1 MHQYLEE
8 AAKSFSI
15 ELPDLKKAAE
25 IAKNEIDDFK
35 DLLPKILSDEYHIE
49 DHSELENV
57 DVVVLGSIARQES
70 TTGSDCDYFILQN
83 GASPQATQ
91 DLIYATEK
99 VRRAIGF
106 SEPGGQG
113 VFGNIVIAANLYESI
128 GLDIDT
134 NANMTRRLLLLTES
148 KSVLSE
154 ETYNSVVDNILLRY
168 CSDYLPPIREQGSHA
183 KTPRYLLNDLV
194 RLWRTIAVDFG
205 TKRWRTIKDDSH
217 LRLVK
222 LRITRKIL
230 FAGPLA
236 TLLLVPNR
244 IKTND
249 QLKDYLNEWLRL
261 PPIAQLSSTFGELSQ
276 KSKEALRNLLIN
288 YDRFIGL
295 LGQRNV
301 RDILKKPDV
310 YKERFDHILLEC
322 RNIADTIQDSLEII
336 FFDDSLFKDSFR
348 KYSVF

>member
-1 MHQYLEE
+1 
-8 AAKSFSI
+8 
-15 ELPDLKKAAE
+15 
-25 IAKNEIDDFK
+25 
-35 DLLPKILSDEYHIE
+35 
-49 DHSELENV
+49 
-57 DVVVLGSIARQES
+57 
-70 TTGSDCDYFILQN
+70 
-83 GASPQATQ
+83 
-91 DLIYATEK
+91 
-99 VRRAIGF
+99 
-106 SEPGGQG
+106 
-113 VFGNIVIAANLYESI
+113 
-128 GLDIDT
+128 
-134 NANMTRRLLLLTES
+134 
-148 KSVLSE
+148 
-154 ETYNSVVDNILLRY
+154 
-168 CSDYLPPIREQGSHA
+168 
-183 KTPRYLLNDLV
+183 
-194 RLWRTIAVDFG
+194 
-205 TKRWRTIKDDSH
+205 
-217 LRLVK
+217 